1 MSDEQVSPAI
11 ENILADAEA
20 NPDTNGAAAE
30 AALDNAYTADVA
42 EASAATPDTCLEAD
56 PRTDNVLAGSEEEAE
71 LGNAYTPPKTE
82 TPEPERVMPPNTDP
96 QAQELLNTKFKS
108 KAFIAWTGADG
119 NTTIYESYRSLLD
132 VYKYIIGMVTD
143 WAKANNV
150 DVNAIT
156 ADMPISKT
164 HLRVYL
170 QAEDGSKE
178 LTLADGDIPSVF
190 AALAS
195 KLIPPK
201 IAVGEMTRLASFLAE
216 CASLKLSLVTSVFG
230 DIGVSGFGY
239 ISDATEVTDADVKM
253 LVSAAE
259 GQIDMFKDAMR
270 KKRNIVFDGDKGQII
285 MPGAAGMRLVK

>member
-1 MSDEQVSPAI
+1 MNDEQVTPGI
-11 ENILADAEA
+11 EKALADAEA
-20 NPDTNGAAAE
+20 NPDTAGAAAE
-30 AALDNAYTADVA
+30 AALDTAYEVDVP
-42 EASAATPDTCLEAD
+42 EASAATPETQVEGLPAEPPPEQGAT
-56 PRTDNVLAGSEEEAE
+56 PAAEEPQ
-71 LGNAYTPPKTE
+71 L
-82 TPEPERVMPPNTDP
+82 PPNADP
-96 QAQELLNTKFKS
+96 QAQKLLKTKFKS

-119 NTTIYESYRSLLD
+119 NTVVYESYRSLLD

-164 HLRVYL
+164 HIRVYL
-170 QAEDGSKE
+170 QAEQGGEE

-239 ISDATEVTDADVKM
+239 VSDATEVTDDDVKM

-285 MPGAAGMRLVK
+285 MPGAAGLRLVK